1 MVAEDHRDLEVE
13 RPKDGEAA
21 EAENPA
27 EAGASGKADEGR
39 SVAGLEEEL
48 AKAKAAAAENWDRFL
63 RTRAE
68 FENYQKRT
76 QRDLA
81 ASIRRGKKEMYLKL
95 LEVVDNL
102 ARALDSWRKEG
113 AADEDPHLAGIEI
126 IHRQLLAVL
135 ASDGVVPIEAVGAV
149 FDPAVHDAVAVW
161 EKEGLDRETVT
172 DEIQRGYTYEGEV
185 LRPARVRVARPA
197 S

>member
-1 MVAEDHRDLEVE
+1 MVEDRKDLEAE
-13 RPKDGEAA
+13 RPEVGE
-21 EAENPA
+21 EP
-27 EAGASGKADEGR
+27 GKARGPAGPDDEP
-39 SVAGLEEEL
+39 AGEL

-68 FENYQKRT
+68 FENYQKRV

-81 ASIRRGKKEMYLKL
+81 ATVRRGKKEMLLKI

-102 ARALDSWRKEG
+102 ARALDAWRKEG
-113 AADEDPHLAGIEI
+113 PAAKDGAAADDPRLAGIEI
-126 IHRQLLAVL
+126 IHRQLLSVL
-135 ASDGVVPIEAVGAV
+135 SSEGVVPIEAVGAA
-149 FDPAVHDAVAVW
+149 FDPTVHDAVAVW

-185 LRPARVRVARPA
+185 LRPARVRVAKPA
-197 S
+197 P